1 MLEYIVTKNIDE
13 RILMRAV
20 SMLCDGKLVALP
32 TDTSWVVVC
41 SHKSKEGIKRLRNIS
56 GERDERHFTLLCS
69 DISQFC
75 DFCRM
80 DNSRFRLLKRLSPGP
95 YVFILNTLLGTEKKL
110 GLRRGE
116 LGVRISAHPAP
127 QALIQGLG
135 CPLYSITA
143 KKTMLSWNLKKTP
156 RQGGNESLLIDE
168 DDLFEQG
175 RELEDIDG
183 IDMVLDSGEDL
194 PLALSTILDMTGS
207 EIKVIREGA
216 GAWPD

>member
-1 MLEYIVTKNIDE
+1 MVEYIVAENIDE
-13 RILMRAV
+13 RILTRAAG
-20 SMLCDGKLVALP
+20 MLRDGKIVALP
-32 TDTSWVVVC
+32 TDTSWVAVC
-41 SHKSKEGIKRLRNIS
+41 SHRSKEGIKRLRSIS

-75 DFCRM
+75 EFCGI

-95 YVFILNTLLGTEKKL
+95 YVFILNTLSGTEKTL
-110 GLRRGE
+110 GLRRSE

-127 QALIQGLG
+127 RSLIQELG

-143 KKTMLSWNLKKTP
+143 KKTMLPLNRKKIP
-156 RQGGNESLLIDE
+156 FHGDSESLLIDE

-183 IDMVLDSGEDL
+183 IDLILDSGEDL
-194 PLALSTILDMTGS
+194 PLTLSTILDMTGS
-207 EIKVIREGA
+207 DIKVIREGA
-216 GAWPD
+216 GYWPV